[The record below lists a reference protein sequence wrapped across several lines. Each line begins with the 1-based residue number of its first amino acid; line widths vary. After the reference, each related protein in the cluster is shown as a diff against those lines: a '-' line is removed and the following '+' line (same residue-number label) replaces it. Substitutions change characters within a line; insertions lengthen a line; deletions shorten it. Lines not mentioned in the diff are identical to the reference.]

1 MAEAA
6 ALEQAAAEETA
17 AEETAAEEAVAAEEA
32 AVEEAAPA
40 PPASGDLSLTVPK
53 MGRYNDPVFNTESE
67 EALHHGAIKL
77 PSTGFPWEPGSNT
90 YIAAHV
96 YGYEGTG
103 SWQQFA
109 GLPSLTHGDD
119 IVLTDANGTSYEYQV
134 TEIMTVMPTDVWVA
148 APEAG
153 RDMVSLQTCV
163 GPGWSERL
171 VVRADRV

>member
-1 MAEAA
+1 M
-6 ALEQAAAEETA
+6 
-17 AEETAAEEAVAAEEA
+17 
-32 AVEEAAPA
+32 EEAAPA